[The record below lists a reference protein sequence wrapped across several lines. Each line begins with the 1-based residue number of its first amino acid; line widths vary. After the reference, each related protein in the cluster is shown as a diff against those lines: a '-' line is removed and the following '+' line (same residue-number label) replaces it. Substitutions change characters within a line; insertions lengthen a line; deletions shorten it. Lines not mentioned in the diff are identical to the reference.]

1 MVEVFSDGWYQKSI
15 FQRHEA
21 SPVLSV
27 EFIHD
32 GFDYNSYSL
41 TWLEL
46 SRRPPVAEGI
56 GESFCC
62 FFVWQSKIN
71 ANLNYFNVRGLLIT
85 FKILNHN
92 YCDSLHA
99 ITATSIIL
107 NCPHTHIHTRF

>member
-27 EFIHD
+27 EFIAD
-32 GFDYNSYSL
+32 SFDYNSYTL

-56 GESFCC
+56 GE
-62 FFVWQSKIN
+62 
-71 ANLNYFNVRGLLIT
+71 
-85 FKILNHN
+85 
-92 YCDSLHA
+92 
-99 ITATSIIL
+99 
-107 NCPHTHIHTRF
+107 